1 MIFENQ
7 KIIDTDINKEMKRA
21 YIDYAMSVIV
31 GRALPDVRD
40 GLKPVHRRILYTMYE
55 DGLTNDKK
63 FRKSATTVGDVLGR
77 YHPHGDASVY
87 DALVRL
93 AQDFSL
99 RYPLVDGH
107 GNFGSIDGDP
117 PAAYRYTEARL
128 AKIASD
134 MLTDIEKETVN
145 FDDNYDETRKEPTVL
160 PSRFPNLLVNGS
172 MGIAVGMAT
181 NIPPHN
187 LGEVIDA
194 VVTLID
200 DPEASLE
207 TIMESIKGPDFPTG
221 GTIMGRAGIREAYY
235 KGRGKVTVRSKTQIE
250 EHKEGR
256 FRIVVSEIPYMVNK
270 ARLIESIANLVRD
283 KRVDGISDLRDE
295 SSDRVGMKVI
305 IELKRDANPQV
316 VLNQLY
322 KHSQLQENISI
333 ILLALVNNRPC
344 VLNIREILDH
354 YIHFQEEIVTRRTRY
369 DLKKAKERAH
379 ILEGLKIAVENI
391 DEVIHIIRSS
401 RTTVPE
407 AKERLMVRFGLSDIQ
422 TQAIVDMRLGRL
434 SGLETEKIVN
444 EYNEIM
450 ALITHLEGIL
460 ADEHKILEIVKEEIL
475 KIKAKYNDPRKTQI
489 ADIEDEIDIEDL
501 IEEEDCIF
509 TLTHYGYIKRQPVST
524 YHSQRRGGRGITG
537 MTTREEDFIETLF
550 VSSTH
555 SYILFF
561 TSKGRMYRKKGYEI
575 PEASRTAK
583 GTNVVNLLQ
592 MDGEEKIT
600 AMIQVKAFEEGK
612 YLTMVTKLGRIKRI
626 TLTDIDSSRKGGI
639 IAVSLDENDELIGVK
654 MTDGQKQMVI
664 GTHKGK
670 AIRFEETDVRPMG
683 RTAGG
688 VRAMLLGK
696 DDFVVGVSVAH
707 EGADILTVTE
717 NGFGKRTSLDEY
729 KIQNRGG
736 KGILN
741 YNITEKT
748 GAVVGIKI
756 VDDQDDIMLISSDGV
771 IIRFSAADVSC
782 FGRVAQGVILMRRSE
797 DVKVVTLARTVKE
810 ETVEESLAEVLEKA
824 PQITSEEESEEAQE
838 ITQENMQED
847 TEDHSEE

>member
-1 MIFENQ
+1 
-7 KIIDTDINKEMKRA
+7 
-21 YIDYAMSVIV
+21 
-31 GRALPDVRD
+31 
-40 GLKPVHRRILYTMYE
+40 
-55 DGLTNDKK
+55 
-63 FRKSATTVGDVLGR
+63 
-77 YHPHGDASVY
+77 YHPHGYASVY
-87 DALVRL
+87 ESLVLL

-117 PAAYRYTEARL
+117 PAAYRYTEARM

-134 MLTDIEKETVN
+134 MLTDIEKETVDYIDN
-145 FDDNYDETRKEPTVL
+145 FDETRKEPTVL

-207 TIMESIKGPDFPTG
+207 TIMQSIKGPDFPTG

-250 EHKEGR
+250 EYKEGR

-283 KRVDGISDLRDE
+283 KRIDGISDLRDE

-333 ILLALVNNRPC
+333 ILIALVNNKPC
-344 VLNIREILDH
+344 VLNLREILDH
-354 YIHFQEEIVTRRTRY
+354 YIHFQEEIVTRRTQY
-369 DLKKAKERAH
+369 DLKKARERAH

-407 AKERLMVRFGLSDIQ
+407 AKERLMERFGLSDIQ

-450 ALITHLEGIL
+450 LLITYLEGIL
-460 ADEHKILEIVKEEIL
+460 ADEHKILQIVKEEIL
-475 KIKAKYNDPRKTQI
+475 KIKAKYNDARKTQI
-489 ADIEDEIDIEDL
+489 AEVEDEIDIEDL

-550 VSSTH
+550 ISSTH

-561 TSKGRMYRKKGYEI
+561 TSTGRMYRKKGYEI

-600 AMIQVKAFEEGK
+600 AMIQVKTFEEGK

-639 IAVSLDENDELIGVK
+639 IALSLDENDELIGVK

-664 GTHKGK
+664 GTHNGK

-688 VRAMLLGK
+688 VRAMLL
-696 DDFVVGVSVAH
+696 DESDYVVGVSVAH
-707 EGADILTVTE
+707 DGADILTVTE

-756 VDDQDDIMLISSDGV
+756 VDDQDDIMLISSDGI

-782 FGRVAQGVILMRRSE
+782 FGRVAQGVILMRRAE

-810 ETVEESLAEVLEKA
+810 ETVEESVAEVLEKTPA
-824 PQITSEEESEEAQE
+824 GNPEEEIANFPMEDAEDFP
-838 ITQENMQED
+838 ENTEED
-847 TEDHSEE
+847 T